1 MITMMRMMSDART
14 ALLALGVGAVHGGM
28 SSLFHSIASDFN
40 DC

>member
-1 MITMMRMMSDART
+1 MHELHCLPSVSVPST
-14 ALLALGVGAVHGGM
+14 GGM